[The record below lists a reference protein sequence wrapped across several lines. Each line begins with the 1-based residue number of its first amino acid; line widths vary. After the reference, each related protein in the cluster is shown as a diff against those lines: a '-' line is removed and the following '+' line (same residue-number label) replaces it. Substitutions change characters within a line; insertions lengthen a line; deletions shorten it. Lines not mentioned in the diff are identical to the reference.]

1 MGAKTLDRAIGL
13 DHAWVRAQFPALKLE
28 VKGQP
33 AAFLDGPGGTQV
45 PQRVI
50 DAMVDYLVNSNA
62 NTVGAFL
69 TSERNDAM
77 LAEAHRAMA
86 DLLGC
91 EPDEVFFGQ
100 NTTTN
105 ILSLS
110 RSLGLELSP
119 GDEIVVTRLDHD
131 ANVTPW
137 RFLQEKGVV
146 IRQADINTRDCTL
159 DLGDLAAKI
168 TPRTRLVAAGYAA
181 NVTGTINPVAEIVRL
196 AHQAGALTFIDAV
209 HYAPHGAIDVRA
221 LDCDFL
227 SCSPY
232 KFFGPHCGVL
242 YGKRE
247 HLARLRPYK
256 VRAQYERLPDRWEIG
271 TLPHENIAGAT
282 GCVEYLAELGRRANP
297 AAGSRRHALQAAFA
311 AIHDHEQSLIAP
323 LISGLLTVPGLQLY
337 GIVDP
342 KRFSE
347 RTPTVAVRVEGHHPL
362 ELARALGER
371 GIFTWDGHY
380 FAIDFAERMGVAS
393 DGGFL
398 RIGFVHYNTRDEVER
413 VVSELRRIVRRPATL

>member
-28 VKGQP
+28 VNGQP

-45 PQRVI
+45 PQRVV

-110 RSLGLELSP
+110 RSLGRELSP

-137 RFLQEKGVV
+137 RFLEEKGVV
-146 IRQADINTRDCTL
+146 IRHADINARDCTL

-221 LDCDFL
+221 LIAIFFPAL
-227 SCSPY
+227 PTSFSGRTAACSTASENTWR
-232 KFFGPHCGVL
+232 GCGRTKCARNTSACPIA
-242 YGKRE
+242 GK
-247 HLARLRPYK
+247 LARCRT
-256 VRAQYERLPDRWEIG
+256 R
-271 TLPHENIAGAT
+271 TLPA
-282 GCVEYLAELGRRANP
+282 RP
-297 AAGSRRHALQAAFA
+297 AASSTWLN
-311 AIHDHEQSLIAP
+311 
-323 LISGLLTVPGLQLY
+323 
-337 GIVDP
+337 
-342 KRFSE
+342 
-347 RTPTVAVRVEGHHPL
+347 
-362 ELARALGER
+362 
-371 GIFTWDGHY
+371 WDG
-380 FAIDFAERMGVAS
+380 EQT
-393 DGGFL
+393 L
-398 RIGFVHYNTRDEVER
+398 PQVHGAMRCRQLLPLSTTTSSR
-413 VVSELRRIVRRPATL
+413 

>member
-1 MGAKTLDRAIGL
+1 MGLETLNRATGL
-13 DHAWVRAQFPALKLE
+13 DQSWVRAQFPALKLQ
-28 VKGQP
+28 VNGLP
-33 AAFLDGPGGTQV
+33 VAFMDGPGGTQV

-77 LAEAHRAMA
+77 LAEAHGALA

-91 EPDEVFFGQ
+91 DADEVFFGQ

-110 RSLGLELSP
+110 RSLGRELSP

-137 RFLQEKGVV
+137 RLLQEQGVV
-146 IRQADINTRDCTL
+146 VRQADIHPRDCTL
-159 DLGDLAAKI
+159 DLDDVAAKI

-181 NVTGTINPVAEIVRL
+181 NATGTINPVREIVRL
-196 AHQAGALTFIDAV
+196 AHAAGALAFIDAV

-227 SCSPY
+227 ACSPY

-247 HLARLRPYK
+247 HLQRLRPYK
-256 VRAQYERLPDRWEIG
+256 VRAQYERLPDRWETG
-271 TLPHENIAGAT
+271 TLPHENIAGA
-282 GCVEYLAELGRRANP
+282 CACIEYLADLGRRSNP
-297 AAGSRRHALQAAFA
+297 AAASRREALLAAFA
-311 AIHDHEQSLIAP
+311 AIQSHEQALVPP
-323 LISGLLTVPGLQLY
+323 LVSGLLAIPGLTLY
-337 GIVDP
+337 GITDP
-342 KRFSE
+342 ARFAE
-347 RTPTVAVRVEGHHPL
+347 RTPTVAVRVKGHHPL

-380 FAIDFAERMGVAS
+380 FAIDIAERLGVAS
-393 DGGFL
+393 TGGFL
-398 RIGFVHYNTRDEVER
+398 RIGLVHYNTHAEVDR
-413 VVSELRRIVRRPATL
+413 VVAELRQIACRPASS